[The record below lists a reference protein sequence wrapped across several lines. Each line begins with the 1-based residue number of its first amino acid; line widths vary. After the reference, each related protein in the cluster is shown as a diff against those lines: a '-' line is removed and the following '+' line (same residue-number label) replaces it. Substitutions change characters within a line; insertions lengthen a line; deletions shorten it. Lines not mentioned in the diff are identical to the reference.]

1 MGGVDLVCAYTI
13 TSVEEAIGI
22 AQASSDVGLPVVISV
37 TVETDG
43 KLPDGN
49 DKAVSGGDR

>member
-13 TSVEEAIGI
+13 TSIEEAIGI